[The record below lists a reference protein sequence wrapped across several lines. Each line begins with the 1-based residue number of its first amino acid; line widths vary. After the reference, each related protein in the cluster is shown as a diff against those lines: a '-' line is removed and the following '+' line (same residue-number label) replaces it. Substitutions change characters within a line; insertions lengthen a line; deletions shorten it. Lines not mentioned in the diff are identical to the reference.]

1 MRLISWIFRIFLFLV
16 ALGFAVTN
24 TTVTELHFFGMATVW
39 RAPLV
44 IFLLLFFA
52 AGTVMGLLAVMPM
65 LFRYRREIG
74 RLRKELKLNTQTVMP
89 EPPSADVPASSSSL
103 GIDPTAATRLGV

>member
-24 TTVTELHFFGMATVW
+24 TTATDLHFFGMETVW

-52 AGTVMGLLAVMPM
+52 AGTVMGLLAVFPM

-74 RLRKELKLNTQTVMP
+74 RLRKELKLNAQPATPV
-89 EPPSADVPASSSSL
+89 PPSADMPASSM
-103 GIDPTAATRLGV
+103 GIDPTAPTRLGV

>member
-24 TTVTELHFFGMATVW
+24 TTVTELHFFGMASVW

-52 AGTVMGLLAVMPM
+52 AGTVMGLLAIVPM
-65 LFRYRREIG
+65 MFRYRREIG
-74 RLRKELKLNTQTVMP
+74 RLRKEVKLNAKPATV
-89 EPPSADVPASSSSL
+89 EPPSADVPTTV
-103 GIDPTAATRLGV
+103 GGVDPMAPTRMGL

>member
-24 TTVTELHFFGMATVW
+24 TTVTELHFFGMTTVW

-44 IFLLLFFA
+44 IFLLVFFA
-52 AGTVMGLLAVMPM
+52 AGTVMGLLAVLPTVY
-65 LFRYRREIG
+65 RQRRENG
-74 RLRKELKLNTQTVMP
+74 RLRKELKLAV
-89 EPPSADVPASSSSL
+89 PPAAALPPTADVPAA
-103 GIDPTAATRLGV
+103 IDASDPSAPTRLGL

>member
-24 TTVTELHFFGMATVW
+24 TTVTELHFFGMTTVW

-44 IFLLLFFA
+44 IFLLVFFA
-52 AGTVMGLLAVMPM
+52 AGTVMGLLAVLPTVY
-65 LFRYRREIG
+65 RQRREAT
-74 RLRKELKLNTQTVMP
+74 RLRKELKLLAQPTPVVQPSPDVP
-89 EPPSADVPASSSSL
+89 GPIDASDPSAP
-103 GIDPTAATRLGV
+103 TRLGL